1 MSPITIRPIR
11 PEDRPKIPPLITRQ
25 WGADFVVAH
34 GKKYFPAE
42 LDGFLA
48 VEDGEWVGL
57 VTYQIADGDCEI
69 VTIDS
74 LVPGRGIGKAL
85 LKAVKAVA
93 VRRNCRRIWLITT
106 NDNLFALR
114 FYQVNGFE
122 LVRINRR
129 AVDASREIKPSIPLV
144 GESGIP
150 IRDEIELEL
159 PLKPAGGE
167 P

>member
-1 MSPITIRPIR
+1 MHSFTIRPIR
-11 PEDRPKIPPLITRQ
+11 PEDRPQIAPLITRQ

-34 GKKYFPAE
+34 GQIFHPAD

-48 VEDGEWVGL
+48 LENGEWVGL
-57 VTYQIADGDCEI
+57 VTYRFGGPDCEI

-74 LVPGRGIGKAL
+74 LIPQRGIGKAL
-85 LKAVKAVA
+85 LAAVKAEA
-93 VRRNCRRIWLITT
+93 ERHGCRRIWLITT

-122 LVRINRR
+122 LVRVNRR
-129 AVDASREIKPSIPLV
+129 AVEAARQMKPSIPLV

-159 PLKPAGGE
+159 PL
-167 P
+167 